1 MLETFLSSGWPK
13 NQHGYKSGRGVHTI
27 WNQVLLKILKAKYII
42 EFDFRGFFN
51 TVKVEAVGKVLNKY
65 QVPKYM
71 IANILL
77 ISSGDV
83 DNISTN
89 KMLEYLNSV
98 DPDEAGWYNAWRKYE
113 NIHKFRRG
121 YKDTGLAQGGVLSP
135 LLSVL
140 TLIVLDELE
149 EKGIKYILYC
159 DDGLLYTEEDVD
171 ALSIAQEI
179 LDRHNIGAYFAMDK
193 CKWLKK
199 DDVWLH
205 KLKLVGLEYD
215 PWTDVLAAS
224 TRNGATLKLEV
235 GSFGIFSENP
245 IEREKLPVIKE
256 ERWQDWRVSN
266 EALFKSYENLYITE
280 NLPGDATNNLIDSLA
295 LQTYLLMKNRFRKY
309 DPFTLSSIL
318 INEEVTETTLTDL
331 IAPLRLLKNIGK
343 EYLYE
348 LVEEYEKLNSCDFPW
363 QLLMENPDINEN
375 YWMDDKD
382 AIGDRLNTL
391 IKEKC
396 RALAMTQ
403 VKDITYTDV
412 YSPNPTIEALVA
424 FHDLS
429 ELPENLKSKFKD
441 GELGLGDWIGA
452 TFAEAGIKEIS
463 DEIAKHMAGN
473 LTWFGYTQVTW
484 RQLYMDPIFAT
495 FIARLFQN
503 SFKSNVVKQN
513 FKLTHDSN
521 KNNMLKLIYK
531 FIGKQ
536 SLNKVLDDGG
546 MNVFNSSSI
555 CSNLLNNLME
565 ILNQ

>member
-1 MLETFLSSGWPK
+1 
-13 NQHGYKSGRGVHTI
+13 
-27 WNQVLLKILKAKYII
+27 
-42 EFDFRGFFN
+42 
-51 TVKVEAVGKVLNKY
+51 
-65 QVPKYM
+65 
-71 IANILL
+71 
-77 ISSGDV
+77 
-83 DNISTN
+83 
-89 KMLEYLNSV
+89 
-98 DPDEAGWYNAWRKYE
+98 
-113 NIHKFRRG
+113 
-121 YKDTGLAQGGVLSP
+121 
-135 LLSVL
+135 
-140 TLIVLDELE
+140 
-149 EKGIKYILYC
+149 
-159 DDGLLYTEEDVD
+159 
-171 ALSIAQEI
+171 
-179 LDRHNIGAYFAMDK
+179 MDK